1 MDIGHDPVDWHAVS
15 ADQALQALGSTR
27 QGLGATEA
35 AERLAAHG
43 PNRLPAPPPPSRL
56 RRLALQFHNL
66 LIYILLI
73 AGVLTLA
80 LGHLI
85 DAGVIFGVVVI
96 NALIGYVQE
105 GKAEDAMAAI
115 RAMLSPHATVL
126 RDGHYAELDAADI
139 VVGDLVLLQAG
150 DRVPADVRLLSA
162 HRLRI
167 DESALTGES
176 VPVDKQSE
184 ATPEQSV
191 LAERH
196 SMAYSGTLV
205 VNGQGLGL
213 VAATGSDTE
222 IGRIN
227 ILLAG
232 VETLTTP
239 LLKQIAGFSRTL
251 TGLIL
256 GLAVFTVA
264 VGVGLRGESIQDMFL
279 AAVAL
284 AVAAIPEGLPA
295 IITITLAIGVRRMA
309 ARNVIIRRLPAVE
322 TLGAVSVVCTDK
334 TGTLTRNE
342 MTVVDAATAIDRY
355 AFGGVGYAPFG
366 GIERL
371 DDSIAG
377 SAVQP
382 DEAPDLMELL
392 RGGLLCNDGD
402 IAQQEQEWV
411 AIGDPMDAALVAL
424 ARKGGLDPA
433 YEREAWPRADVVPFE
448 SQRQFMAT
456 LHRDHA
462 GHAFVVLKGAP
473 ERILDRCNSQRAHGQ
488 AIELEADKWHTLLDS
503 LAAQGQRVLAVA
515 YKALETSPETLELDE
530 LESGFSLLG
539 LLGFIDPPR
548 EEASAAVAAAQS
560 AGIRV
565 KMITGDHA
573 ATAAAIGASLGLSDA
588 SRVLTGPE
596 IDGLD
601 VAQLRQAVHDSGVIA
616 RAAPEHKLRLIEAL
630 QAEGQTVAMTGDGV
644 NDAPALKRADVGVA
658 MGRKGTEAAKEAAEI
673 VVTDDNFAS
682 IIAGVEEGRTAYDNI
697 RKAILFILPTN
708 GAEALVI
715 IAAILSGTWLPITPV
730 QILWINMITAVTL
743 ALALAFEPPETAVMR
758 RRPRAPH
765 SPLLSRFLLWRIAL
779 VSLLLLAAVDFVFF
793 WLLQQGADID
803 TARTAAVNM
812 LVLGEA
818 SYLLNARYL
827 SAATTNRN
835 GLFGNRWALL
845 AIALVLFFQ
854 LLLTYAPPMQLLF
867 STAPLNAGTWLL
879 LLAFAVA
886 LYGLIEVEKMVVRR
900 RSKG

>member
-1 MDIGHDPVDWHAVS
+1 MDIRQPDLTWHAVS
-15 ADQALQALGSTR
+15 ADDALRTLGSAR
-27 QGLGATEA
+27 QGLGAEEA
-35 AERLAAHG
+35 AERLAAYG
-43 PNRLPAPPPPSRL
+43 PNRLPSPPPPSRL

-66 LIYILLI
+66 LIYILLA
-73 AGVLTLA
+73 AGALTLL
-80 LGHLI
+80 LGHWI
-85 DAGVIFGVVVI
+85 DAGVIFGVVVV

-126 RDGHYAELDAADI
+126 RDGHYAELDAAGI
-139 VVGDLVLLQAG
+139 VAGDVVLLQAG
-150 DRVPADVRLLSA
+150 DRVPSDVRLLSA

-176 VPVDKQSE
+176 VPVDKQS
-184 ATPEQSV
+184 AALPEQMA
-191 LAERH
+191 LAERRN
-196 SMAYSGTLV
+196 MAYSGTLV
-205 VNGQGLGL
+205 VNGQGLGVV
-213 VAATGSDTE
+213 VAVGSDTE

-227 ILLAG
+227 VLLAG

-239 LLKQIAGFSRTL
+239 LLRQIAGFSRTL

-256 GLAVFTVA
+256 ALAVFTVA
-264 VGVGLRGESIQDMFL
+264 VGVGLRGESLEEMFL

-342 MTVVDAATAIDRY
+342 MTVVDAVTAADRY
-355 AFGGVGYAPFG
+355 AFGGVGYAPIG
-366 GIERL
+366 GIECETAE
-371 DDSIAG
+371 AG
-377 SAVQP
+377 NGAVQP
-382 DEAPDLMELL
+382 TETPDLVELM
-392 RGGLLCNDGD
+392 RAGLLCNEGD
-402 IAQQEQEWV
+402 IVQQGEDWLAV
-411 AIGDPMDAALVAL
+411 GDPMDAALVAL
-424 ARKGGLDPA
+424 ARKGGLDPV
-433 YEREAWPRADVVPFE
+433 YEREAWPRVDAVPFE
-448 SQRQFMAT
+448 SERQFMAT
-456 LHRDHA
+456 LHHDHS

-473 ERILDRCNSQRAHGQ
+473 ERILARCHAQRAHGEDV
-488 AIELEADKWHTLLDS
+488 ALEAGEWHTRLDA

-515 YKALETSPETLELDE
+515 YKVLETPPETLELDE
-530 LESGFSLLG
+530 LEGGFSLLG

-548 EEASAAVAAAQS
+548 EEAGAAVAAAQA

-573 ATAAAIGASLGLSDA
+573 TTAAAIGASLGLSGA
-588 SRVLTGPE
+588 RRVLTGPE

-682 IIAGVEEGRTAYDNI
+682 IVAGVEEGRTAYDNI

-708 GAEALVI
+708 GAEALVV
-715 IAAILSGTWLPITPV
+715 IAAILSGTALPITPV

-758 RRPRAPH
+758 RRPRAPQT
-765 SPLLSRFLLWRIAL
+765 PLLSRFLLWRITL
-779 VSLLLLAAVDFVFF
+779 VSLILLGAVDFVFF
-793 WLLQQGADID
+793 WLLQQGADVD

-818 SYLLNARYL
+818 AYLLNTRYL
-827 SAATTNRN
+827 SASTANRD
-835 GLFGNRWALL
+835 GLLGNRWALL

-854 LLLTYAPPMQLLF
+854 ILLTYAPPMQLLF
-867 STAPLNAGTWLL
+867 ATTPLHAGTWLL
-879 LLAFAVA
+879 LVVFAVA

>member
-1 MDIGHDPVDWHAVS
+1 MDIGHDPVEWHAIS
-15 ADQALQALGSTR
+15 ADEALQALDSTR
-27 QGLGATEA
+27 QGLSAERA
-35 AERLAAHG
+35 AARLAADG
-43 PNRLPAPPPPSRL
+43 PNRLPAPAPPSRL
-56 RRLALQFHNL
+56 RRFALQFHNL
-66 LIYILLI
+66 LIYILLV
-73 AGVLTLA
+73 AGALTLA
-80 LGHLI
+80 LGHWI

-96 NALIGYVQE
+96 NALIGYIQE

-139 VVGDLVLLQAG
+139 VAGDLVLLQTG

-184 ATPEQSV
+184 AMPEQTA
-191 LAERH
+191 LAERR

-205 VNGQGLGL
+205 VNGQGLG
-213 VAATGSDTE
+213 VVTATGSDTE

-227 ILLAG
+227 VLLAG

-239 LLKQIAGFSRTL
+239 LLRQIAGFSRTL

-256 GLAVFTVA
+256 GLAAFTVA
-264 VGVGLRGESIQDMFL
+264 VGIGLRGESIEDMFL

-342 MTVVDAATAIDRY
+342 MTVANASTAVDQY
-355 AFGGVGYAPFG
+355 AFGGVGYAPIG

-371 DDSIAG
+371 TAESGD

-382 DEAPDLMELL
+382 DEAPDLVELL

-402 IAQQEQEWV
+402 ITQHGEDWIAV
-411 AIGDPMDAALVAL
+411 GDPMDAALVAL

-433 YEREAWPRADVVPFE
+433 YEREAWPRVDAVPFE
-448 SQRQFMAT
+448 SQHQFMAT
-456 LHRDHA
+456 LHHDHA
-462 GHAFVVLKGAP
+462 GHGFVVLKGAP
-473 ERILDRCNSQRAHGQ
+473 ERILERCRAQRAHGEDH
-488 AIELEADKWHTLLDS
+488 ALEADAWHARLDA
-503 LAAQGQRVLAVA
+503 LAAQGRRILAVA
-515 YKALETSPETLELDE
+515 YKAFETPPEALELDE
-530 LESGFSLLG
+530 LEGGFSLLG

-548 EEASAAVAAAQS
+548 EEAAAAVAAAQS

-573 ATAAAIGASLGLSDA
+573 ATAAAIGASLGLNEA
-588 SRVLTGPE
+588 RRVLTGPE

-601 VAQLRQAVHDSGVIA
+601 VAQLREAVHDSGVIA

-630 QAEGQTVAMTGDGV
+630 QADGQTVAMTGDGV

-673 VVTDDNFAS
+673 VITDDNFAS
-682 IIAGVEEGRTAYDNI
+682 IVAGVEEGRTAYDNI

-708 GAEALVI
+708 GAEALVV

-758 RRPRAPH
+758 RRPRPPRT
-765 SPLLSRFLLWRIAL
+765 PLLSRYLLWRIAL
-779 VSLLLLAAVDFVFF
+779 VSLLLLGAVDFVFF
-793 WLLQQGADID
+793 WLLQQGADVD

-818 SYLLNARYL
+818 AYLLNTRYL
-827 SAATTNRN
+827 SAAATNRD
-835 GLFGNRWALL
+835 GLLGNRWALL

-854 LLLTYAPPMQLLF
+854 ILLTYAPPMQLLF
-867 STAPLNAGTWLL
+867 ATAPLNAGTWLL
-879 LLAFAVA
+879 LATFAVA
-886 LYGLIEVEKMVVRR
+886 LYGLIELEKMVVRR
-900 RSKG
+900 RSKD

>member
-1 MDIGHDPVDWHAVS
+1 MDVGQPPVDWHAAS
-15 ADQALQALGSTR
+15 ADDALQSLDSTR
-27 QGLGATEA
+27 QGLSTEEA
-35 AERLAAHG
+35 AARLSARG
-43 PNRLPAPPPPSRL
+43 PNRLPSPPPPSRL

-66 LIYILLI
+66 LIYILLV
-73 AGVLTLA
+73 AGVLTLV
-80 LGHLI
+80 LGHWI

-126 RDGHYAELDAADI
+126 RDGHYMELDAAEI
-139 VVGDLVLLQAG
+139 VAGDLVLLQAG
-150 DRVPADVRLLSA
+150 DRVPADTRLLSA

-184 ATPEQSV
+184 ALAEQAA
-191 LAERH
+191 LAERRN
-196 SMAYSGTLV
+196 MAYSGTLV
-205 VNGQGLGL
+205 VNGQGIGI
-213 VAATGSDTE
+213 VVATGSDTE

-227 ILLAG
+227 VMLAG

-239 LLKQIAGFSRTL
+239 LLRQIAGFSRTL

-256 GLAVFTVA
+256 ALATFTVA
-264 VGVGLRGESIQDMFL
+264 VGVGLRGESIEEMFL

-342 MTVVDAATAIDRY
+342 MTVVHAVTAVDHY
-355 AFGGVGYAPFG
+355 GFGGVGYAPFG

-371 DDSIAG
+371 TPAG
-377 SAVQP
+377 DSAVQP
-382 DEAPDLMELL
+382 AEAPDLVEHL
-392 RGGLLCNDGD
+392 RAGLLCNDGD
-402 IAQQEQEWV
+402 ITQQGEDWLAV
-411 AIGDPMDAALVAL
+411 GDPMDAALVTL
-424 ARKGGLDPA
+424 ARKGGLDPS
-433 YEREAWPRADVVPFE
+433 YEREAWPRVDAVPFE
-448 SQRQFMAT
+448 SERQFMAT

-473 ERILDRCNSQRAHGQ
+473 ERILERCHAQRTQGEDLPLETSEWHAH
-488 AIELEADKWHTLLDS
+488 LDA
-503 LAAQGQRVLAVA
+503 LAAQGQRILAVA
-515 YKALETSPETLELDE
+515 YKALEAPPEALELDQ
-530 LESGFSLLG
+530 LEGDFSLLG

-548 EEASAAVAAAQS
+548 EEAGAAVAAAQA

-573 ATAAAIGASLGLSDA
+573 TTAAAIGASLGLSDA
-588 SRVLTGPE
+588 RRVLTGPE

-601 VAQLRQAVHDSGVIA
+601 VAQLRQAVQDSGVIA

-630 QAEGQTVAMTGDGV
+630 QAQGQTVAMTGDGV

-682 IIAGVEEGRTAYDNI
+682 IVAGVEEGRTAYDNI

-715 IAAILSGTWLPITPV
+715 IAAILSGTALPITPV

-758 RRPRAPH
+758 RRPRAPQT
-765 SPLLSRFLLWRIAL
+765 PLLSRFLLWRITL
-779 VSLLLLAAVDFVFF
+779 VSLLLLGAVDFVFF
-793 WLLQQGADID
+793 WLLQQGAGID
-803 TARTAAVNM
+803 AARTAAVNM

-818 SYLLNARYL
+818 AYLLNARYL
-827 SAATTNRN
+827 SAATANRD

-854 LLLTYAPPMQLLF
+854 ILLTYTPPMQLLF
-867 STAPLNAGTWLL
+867 ATTPLHASTWLVL
-879 LLAFAVA
+879 LVFAVA

>member
-1 MDIGHDPVDWHAVS
+1 MDIGHDPVDWHAVG
-15 ADQALQALGSTR
+15 ADEALQALNSTH
-27 QGLGATEA
+27 QGLSDEEA
-35 AERLAAHG
+35 AARLAAHG
-43 PNRLPAPPPPSRL
+43 SNRLPAPPPPSRL

-73 AGVLTLA
+73 AGMLTLA
-80 LGHLI
+80 LGHWI

-96 NALIGYVQE
+96 NALIGYLQE
-105 GKAEDAMAAI
+105 GKAEDAMATI

-126 RDGHYAELDAADI
+126 REGHYTELDAADI
-139 VVGDLVLLQAG
+139 VVGDLILLQAG
-150 DRVPADVRLLSA
+150 DRVPADLRLLSA

-176 VPVDKQSE
+176 VPVDKQS
-184 ATPEQSV
+184 AALPEQTP
-191 LAERH
+191 LAERR

-205 VNGQGLGL
+205 VNGQGLG
-213 VAATGSDTE
+213 VTAAIGSETE

-227 ILLAG
+227 VMLAG

-239 LLKQIAGFSRTL
+239 LLRQIAGFSRSL

-256 GLAVFTVA
+256 GLAAFTVA
-264 VGVGLRGESIQDMFL
+264 VGVGLRGESIEQMFL

-355 AFGGVGYAPFG
+355 AFGGVGYAPLG

-371 DDSIAG
+371 HDPLGG

-382 DEAPDLMELL
+382 DEAPDLVELL
-392 RGGLLCNDGD
+392 RGGLLCNDGG
-402 IAQQEQEWV
+402 IAQREEEWV
-411 AIGDPMDAALVAL
+411 AIGDPMDAALVTL
-424 ARKGGLDPA
+424 ARKGGLDPS
-433 YEREAWPRADVVPFE
+433 YEREAWPRVDAVPFE

-473 ERILDRCNSQRAHGQ
+473 ERILERCHAQRAHGQ
-488 AIELEADKWHTLLDS
+488 DVALESGEWHTLLDD
-503 LAAQGQRVLAVA
+503 LAAQGQRILAVA
-515 YKALETSPETLELDE
+515 YKALETPPEALQLDE
-530 LESGFSLLG
+530 LEDGFSLLG

-548 EEASAAVAAAQS
+548 EEAAAAVAAAQS

-588 SRVLTGPE
+588 GRVLTGPE

-616 RAAPEHKLRLIEAL
+616 RAAPEHKLQLIEAL
-630 QAEGQTVAMTGDGV
+630 QAEGQVVAMTGDGV

-682 IIAGVEEGRTAYDNI
+682 IVAGVEEGRTAYDNI

-715 IAAILSGTWLPITPV
+715 IAAIISGTWLPITPV

-758 RRPRAPH
+758 RSPRAPH
-765 SPLLSRFLLWRIAL
+765 TPLLSHFLLWRIAL
-779 VSLLLLAAVDFVFF
+779 VSLLLLGAVDFVFF
-793 WLLQQGADID
+793 WLLHQGADID

-812 LVLGEA
+812 LVVGEA
-818 SYLLNARYL
+818 AYLLNARYL
-827 SAATTNRN
+827 SAATTNRD
-835 GLFGNRWALL
+835 GLLGNRWALL
-845 AIALVLFFQ
+845 AIALVMLFQ
-854 LLLTYAPPMQLLF
+854 VLLTYAPPMQLLF
-867 STAPLNAGTWLL
+867 ATKPLRAGTWLL
-879 LLAFAVA
+879 LAAFAVT

-900 RSKG
+900 RNKD